1 MVSLQPIMQVRIK
14 ILDLPELAAIF
25 GRRDFLFSFPGEHLE
40 DLLQSLVEQ
49 YGPALKPLLLDSRG
63 QWNQT
68 VRVIVR
74 GQLCAGEIAT
84 VPLTEGD
91 QLAFVAF
98 LEGG

>member
-1 MVSLQPIMQVRIK
+1 MQVRIK

-25 GRRDFLFSFPGEHLE
+25 GRRDFLFSFPGERLE
-40 DLLQSLVEQ
+40 ELLQSLIEQ
-49 YGPALKPLLLDSRG
+49 YGPTMKHLLLDSRG

-68 VRVIVR
+68 VQIIVR
-74 GQLCAGEIAT
+74 GQLCARETAH
-84 VPLTEGD
+84 VLLTEGD